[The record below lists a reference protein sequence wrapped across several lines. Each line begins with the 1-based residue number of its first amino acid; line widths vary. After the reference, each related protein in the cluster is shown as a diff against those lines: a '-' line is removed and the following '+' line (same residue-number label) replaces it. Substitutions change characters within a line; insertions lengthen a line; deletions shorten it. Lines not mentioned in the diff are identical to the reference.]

1 MVELSP
7 AAAAPIA
14 NEVWPFFGNVQEGLG
29 LRGKAVAEPLRPA
42 ASHEVIARVD
52 AVCVCSSDVKLMRM
66 GAAHPLFKGRD
77 LAQSP
82 IVLGHEMAL
91 TVYEVGANWQDSY
104 RPGQRLGLQPAIVRN
119 GQRTTIGIDLAGGFG
134 QYIVL
139 DDHVLGGPEPYV
151 FPVPEE
157 ISAAAVAMLEPYAC
171 VEAAY
176 RANCRTTLRPGGRLL
191 VVGQPGGEAM
201 TLTADLVVA
210 EAVLVSAPPA
220 VAAWAE
226 HHAAR
231 LSRMSDLAALG
242 DARFDDIL
250 LCGAFDP
257 ATVEAAFAR
266 LADGGLLAL
275 IGPGDAQ
282 ALCRIDPALIHY
294 RALSLLGAPGPAI
307 DAAFGPA
314 RNRFDLAA
322 GGTTLIL
329 GAGGAMGRIHLHRA
343 LELAEGPALVIA
355 VSRQQARLDA
365 LRADF
370 APLAAR
376 RGRRLEMLAETELA
390 AALPRLAPA
399 GCDDVVVVA
408 PNLGAIERGGQMLRP
423 GGMLVIFAGTPFG
436 AGCLLPLGQIS
447 SHGTR
452 LTGSTGCTVADQK
465 QVLAR
470 VLSGDLDLAGNLE
483 AVCGFRALPDAVRS
497 VAAGEVC
504 GKIAIYPAVPD
515 LALTAVR
522 GIARPGGCDAAGWTR
537 ADEQRLG
544 AA

>member
-1 MVELSP
+1 MVTG
-7 AAAAPIA
+7 APIA
-14 NEVWPFFGNVQEGLG
+14 NHVWPFFGNVQEGLG
-29 LRGKAVAEPLRPA
+29 LHGKSVAEPLRPA
-42 ASHEVIARVD
+42 APHEVIARVD

-82 IVLGHEMAL
+82 IVLGHEVAL
-91 TVYEVGANWQDSY
+91 TVWDVGANWRESY
-104 RPGQRLGLQPAIVRN
+104 RPGQRLGLQPAIVRD

-134 QYIVL
+134 QYLIL
-139 DDHVLGGPEPYV
+139 DDHVLGGPDPYV

-157 ISAAAVAMLEPYAC
+157 MSSAAVAMLEPYAC

-176 RANCRTTLRPGGRLL
+176 RPNCRTALRPGGRLL
-191 VVGQPGGEAM
+191 VLGLPHGEAM
-201 TLTADLVVA
+201 TLEADLAVA
-210 EAVLVSAPPA
+210 EAVLIAAPPA
-220 VAAWAE
+220 VAEWAQ

-231 LSRMSDLAALG
+231 LSQVADLAALG
-242 DARFDDIL
+242 DARFDDII

-257 ATVEAAFAR
+257 ALTEAAFAR

-275 IGPGDAQ
+275 VGPGDDA
-282 ALCRIDPALIHY
+282 ASCRIDPALIHY
-294 RALSLLGAPGPAI
+294 RALSIVGAPGPSI
-307 DAAFGPA
+307 DAAFGTA
-314 RNRFDLAA
+314 RNRFDLAP

-343 LELAEGPALVIA
+343 LELAEGPDLVIA
-355 VSRQQARLDA
+355 VSRQRARLDA

-370 APLAAR
+370 GPLAAR
-376 RGRRLEMLAETELA
+376 RGSRLEILADTDLEE
-390 AALPRLAPA
+390 ALRHLAPQ
-399 GCDDVVVVA
+399 GCDDVVVAA
-408 PNLGAIERGGQMLRP
+408 PDLTAIERGARLLRP

-436 AGCLLPLGQIS
+436 AGRPLPLGQIS
-447 SHGTR
+447 CHGTR

-465 QVLAR
+465 EVLAR

-483 AVCGFRALPDAVRS
+483 AVCGFEALPDAVRS

-504 GKIAIYPAVPD
+504 GKIAIFPGLAD
-515 LALTAVR
+515 LELTAVR
-522 GIARPGGCDAAGWTR
+522 TIARPAGVGGWTR

>member
-1 MVELSP
+1 VVELSP
-7 AAAAPIA
+7 VTDEPIT
-14 NEVWPFFGNVQEGLG
+14 NYVWPFFGKVQEGLG
-29 LRGKAVAEPLRPA
+29 LHGKAVAEPLRPA
-42 ASHEVIARVD
+42 APHEVIARVD

-66 GAAHPLFKGRD
+66 GSAHPLFKGRD

-82 IVLGHEMAL
+82 IVLGHEVAL
-91 TVYEVGANWQDSY
+91 TVCDVGANWQESY
-104 RPGQRLGLQPAIVRN
+104 KPGQRLGLQPAIIRD

-134 QYIVL
+134 QYIIL
-139 DDHVLGGPEPYV
+139 DDHVLGGPDPYV

-157 ISAAAVAMLEPYAC
+157 MSSAAVAMLEPYAC

-176 RANCRTTLRPGGRLL
+176 RPNCRTSLHPGGRLL
-191 VVGQPGGEAM
+191 VVGQTGGETM
-201 TLTADLVVA
+201 TLDADLAVA
-210 EAVLVSAPPA
+210 EAVLIAAPPA
-220 VAAWAE
+220 VEEWAQR
-226 HHAAR
+226 HAAR
-231 LSRMSDLAALG
+231 VSRAADLAALG

-257 ATVEAAFAR
+257 ARTEAAFAR

-275 IGPGDAQ
+275 IGAGDDDATG
-282 ALCRIDPALIHY
+282 RIDPALIHY
-294 RALSLLGAPGPAI
+294 RALSIVGAPGPSI
-307 DAAFGPA
+307 DAAFGLP
-314 RNRFDLAA
+314 RNRFDLAP
-322 GGTTLIL
+322 GGATLIL

-355 VSRQQARLDA
+355 VSRQKARLDA

-376 RGRRLEMLAETELA
+376 RGRRLEVLADEDLEE
-390 AALPRLAPA
+390 ALLWLVPQ
-399 GCDDVVVVA
+399 GCDDVVVAA
-408 PNLGAIERGGQMLRP
+408 PDLGAIERGASVLRP

-436 AGCLLPLGQIS
+436 AGCPLPLGQIS
-447 SHGTR
+447 RHGTR

-465 QVLAR
+465 EVLAR

-483 AVCGFRALPDAVRS
+483 AVCGFAALPDAVRS

-504 GKIAIYPAVPD
+504 GKIAIFPSLPD
-515 LALTAVR
+515 LELTAIKT
-522 GIARPGGCDAAGWTR
+522 IARPGDTGTGRWTR